1 MFSIM
6 KHGIAVPYVNHMS
19 IIPTEKLQV
28 QLGPRHHVFL
38 IHQPHRC
45 RSFNEDSG
53 HLRSVTQPW
62 PVTSRDVSVWLMF
75 FWHAPAWDCLFHITQ
90 HGWSLGMAYCCGFP
104 SFLGINP
111 VEKEVSHLFPWFDY
125 DFVLTCLLDH
135 EPGIVLKCLS
145 KHFEIHTS
153 WLVLDNLSA
162 ESVLAG
168 YHPFP
173 LARWGWIDKWRRH
186 ARKHKESDKC
196 KSSVTHIHNWV
207 TGAYRIVS
215 ACK

>member
-1 MFSIM
+1 
-6 KHGIAVPYVNHMS
+6 MS
-19 IIPTEKLQV
+19 TISTEKLQV
-28 QLGPRHHVFL
+28 LGPRHHVFL

-53 HLRSVTQPW
+53 HLRSVTQAW
-62 PVTSRDVSVWLMF
+62 PVTRACPCLGLLISHHPTWLIIGDGLLL
-75 FWHAPAWDCLFHITQ
+75 WIP
-90 HGWSLGMAYCCGFP
+90 
-104 SFLGINP
+104 
-111 VEKEVSHLFPWFDY
+111 EFPWNQPSEKGSFTSVSMVWRFDY
-125 DFVLTCLLDH
+125 DFVLTSLLDH

-186 ARKHKESDKC
+186 ARKHKEHDKC
-196 KSSVTHIHNWV
+196 KSSVTHIHTGA